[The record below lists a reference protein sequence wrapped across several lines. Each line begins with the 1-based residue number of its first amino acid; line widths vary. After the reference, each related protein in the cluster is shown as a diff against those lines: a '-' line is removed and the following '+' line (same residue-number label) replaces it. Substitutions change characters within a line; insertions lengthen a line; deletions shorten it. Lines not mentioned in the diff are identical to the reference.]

1 MTHIELLNLLT
12 KNKDIID
19 QAYRDGYIDSVSDE
33 LFDSTLFTKS
43 SKGYE
48 LNRSY
53 ISFVNTILDRVDYS
67 IVFGDYEKE
76 HSLLI
81 KSKIKYQET
90 KKEYYKNDILN
101 RIDEIFFKF
110 LNRDREIKALLYKL
124 ENEVSLD
131 IDIIIE
137 NANSILVQIIE
148 LIDANEKISKT
159 FNELKIIDKEF
170 KEFISNLDEDLY
182 RFIKNIN
189 IYIEI
194 LNKFIVQ
201 TKQKRKQNRLFLK
214 LSNDILDEKDEYLNE
229 YLKINSPTL
238 HTLKYKHKKDI
249 LLVCEDNKKLKKAIK
264 NLDLFK
270 PLQKLAPTIINIP
283 KPEKLEIIELDEILL
298 SLKNG
303 CDDLYIF
310 LFDKVGKDAFR
321 VYLSLLEYENIE
333 FCDEFNEYG
342 IKKVRWNK

>member
-1 MTHIELLNLLT
+1 MTHIELLTLLN
-12 KNKDIID
+12 KNKNTID

-33 LFDSTLFTKS
+33 LFNSTLFTKT

-53 ISFVNTILDRVDYS
+53 INFVNTILDRVDYS

-90 KKEYYKNDILN
+90 KKDYYKNDILN

-137 NANSILVQIIE
+137 NAHSILDQIIE

-159 FNELKIIDKEF
+159 FRELKTIDKIF
-170 KEFISNLDEDLY
+170 KEVISNLDEDFY

-189 IYIEI
+189 IYIDT

-238 HTLKYKHKKDI
+238 HTLKYKYKKDV
-249 LLVCEDNKKLKKAIK
+249 LFVSDDNKKLLKAIK
-264 NLDLFK
+264 NLELLK
-270 PLQKLAPTIINIP
+270 PPKKLAPNKINIP
-283 KPEKLEIIELDEILL
+283 KPEKLEIIELDEILD
-298 SLKNG
+298 SLKDG
-303 CDDLYIF
+303 CDDLYMF
-310 LFDKVGKDAFR
+310 LIDKVGKEAFR

-333 FCDEFNEYG
+333 FCEGFNQHN
-342 IKKVRWNK
+342 IRIVKWLV